1 MLGKALLIPSLLFG
15 GSGGGQFNLPPNP
28 NSGQP
33 TVVSEKVIERRCPKE
48 GVKRVYAK
56 LLKELFFDQNLGEK
70 LNAIKFKSVGEM
82 FQNDVDATKTN
93 KKRCL
98 QTIFSQTNL

>member
-33 TVVSEKVIERRCPKE
+33 TVCIRKSYRETLPKRRGKKSICKII
-48 GVKRVYAK
+48 KRVI
-56 LLKELFFDQNLGEK
+56 L
-70 LNAIKFKSVGEM
+70 
-82 FQNDVDATKTN
+82 
-93 KKRCL
+93 
-98 QTIFSQTNL
+98 